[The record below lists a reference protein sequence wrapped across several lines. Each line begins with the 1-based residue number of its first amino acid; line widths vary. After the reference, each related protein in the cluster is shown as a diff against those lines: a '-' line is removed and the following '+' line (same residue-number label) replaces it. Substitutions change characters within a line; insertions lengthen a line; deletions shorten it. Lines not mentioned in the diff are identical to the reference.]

1 MFETIT
7 TNGATIL
14 VLMAMWGT
22 LIWAATYMYMGHKLW
37 KKNETINV
45 LDWYIRDANEDL
57 DKAHEDLAA
66 IEREFGHV
74 LDDYVEYYYS
84 DGEWVKA

>member
-14 VLMAMWGT
+14 VLIAMWGT
-22 LIWAATYMYMGHKLW
+22 LIWAATYMYMGYKLHQ
-37 KKNETINV
+37 KNEAIDV
-45 LDWYIRDANEDL
+45 LDWYIYEANKDL
-57 DKAHEDLAA
+57 DKALEDLAA
-66 IEREFGHV
+66 IERDFGHV